1 MQQFHTSEATPGGLT
16 VLLCI
21 GKDKEGRE
29 HTASKRYAKNGHGFK
44 KVSDYNM
51 GWQFDALPFQA
62 ESLPDIADLI
72 GDLRSKPQAVIV
84 RGELDAAYH
93 VAKQADPDYLIR
105 RRKRDKGDGVPVLW
119 IGDVHEFH
127 VVQLVGG
134 ELLHAIARAVVENVP
149 EPRAPRPRPRARRG
163 KR

>member
-1 MQQFHTSEATPGGLT
+1 VSAKRLLKPVTYRVA
-16 VLLCI
+16 VLAAAP
-21 GKDKEGRE
+21 E
-29 HTASKRYAKNGHGFK
+29 
-44 KVSDYNM
+44 
-51 GWQFDALPFQA
+51 
-62 ESLPDIADLI
+62 
-72 GDLRSKPQAVIV
+72 RSS
-84 RGELDAAYH
+84 GYH
-93 VAKQADPDYLIR
+93 VELI
-105 RRKRDKGDGVPVLW
+105 DKGDGVPVLW